1 MKIIEIL
8 FYKKFDY
15 VAFPIGFITLLI
27 IIIDL
32 FYTTKLESSLL
43 WGQLFMVF
51 LYYWATR
58 ERAERNL
65 RLKGIEPVIVL
76 SFFGF
81 LVILS
86 FLANVIMMIDL
97 IV

>member
-1 MKIIEIL
+1 MKIISIL

-15 VAFPIGFITLLI
+15 VVFPIGLITFLI
-27 IIIDL
+27 LIIDL
-32 FYTTKLESSLL
+32 IYTTKMESSLL

-58 ERAERNL
+58 ERVEKNFMV
-65 RLKGIEPVIVL
+65 KGIEPVIIL

-86 FLANVIMMIDL
+86 FLANVIIMMDL
-97 IV
+97 K

>member
-1 MKIIEIL
+1 MKIISIL

-15 VAFPIGFITLLI
+15 VVFPIGLITFLI

-32 FYTTKLESSLL
+32 FYTTKMETSLL
-43 WGQLFMVF
+43 WSQLLMVF

-58 ERAERNL
+58 ERTERNFMA
-65 RLKGIEPVIVL
+65 KGIEPVIVL

-86 FLANVIMMIDL
+86 FLANVINMMNL
-97 IV
+97 